1 VNTDSR
7 GLLRWVTST
16 PVENHYPV
24 ARQHLV
30 VQQHHSDNAVEA
42 KEHPL
47 SQRLA
52 GKTAIVT
59 GGASGI
65 GAAICEGFA
74 REGANV
80 VIADLN
86 VSAATH
92 LAETITARG
101 HSAAAALVD
110 VTDRASVREGIEFA
124 VRTYGRLDVYFN
136 NAGMNSPRKF
146 LEIDDANFEL
156 VMRVNALSV
165 LIGIQEAAKQY
176 IAQGGGGKVVNTASI
191 AGRTGFSSFAP
202 YSAAKAAVIS
212 LTQAGARAL
221 AEHTI
226 TVNAFAPGVVATP
239 LWTTLDRELTAI
251 GEGQNGFDSMAA
263 GILLGRAAEPE
274 DIVPTALFLASPDS
288 DYITG
293 QVIPIEGGMIL
304 V

>member
-1 VNTDSR
+1 M
-7 GLLRWVTST
+7 
-16 PVENHYPV
+16 
-24 ARQHLV
+24 
-30 VQQHHSDNAVEA
+30 
-42 KEHPL
+42 

-52 GKTAIVT
+52 GKTAIIT

-65 GAAICEGFA
+65 GAAICWGFA
-74 REGANV
+74 AEGANV

-86 VSAATH
+86 LSAATD
-92 LAETITARG
+92 LATAITTAG
-101 HSAAAALVD
+101 HVASSVLVD
-110 VTDRASVREGIEFA
+110 VTDRTTVHAGIATA
-124 VRTYGRLDVYFN
+124 VDRYGRLDVYFN

-146 LEIDDANFEL
+146 LDIDEENFEL
-156 VMRVNALSV
+156 VMKVNALSV
-165 LIGIQEAAKQY
+165 LIGTQEAAKQY
-176 IAQGGGGKVVNTASI
+176 ISQGGGGKVVNTASI

-212 LTQAGARAL
+212 LTQASARAL
-221 AEHTI
+221 AEHKI

-239 LWTTLDRELTAI
+239 LWTKLDRELSAI

-274 DIVPTALFLASPDS
+274 DIVPTALFLATADS